1 MIAAG
6 YETSVLYYRFDAS
19 ELLADRLS
27 AFGDAP
33 LVHAL
38 AKRDVMSELAA
49 EFDNVA
55 MGSHLDRVAD
65 VNARFDPQWYK
76 FADVPVTVH
85 VD

>member
-6 YETSVLYYRFDAS
+6 YETSVLYYRFNAS

-38 AKRDVMSELAA
+38 AKRDVMSELW
-49 EFDNVA
+49 NV
-55 MGSHLDRVAD
+55 SV
-65 VNARFDPQWYK
+65 
-76 FADVPVTVH
+76 
-85 VD
+85 

>member
-38 AKRDVMSELAA
+38 AKRDVMSKLW
-49 EFDNVA
+49 NV
-55 MGSHLDRVAD
+55 SV
-65 VNARFDPQWYK
+65 
-76 FADVPVTVH
+76 
-85 VD
+85 

>member
-1 MIAAG
+1 LGKKPAIIDKIVPRNVGGHAMIAAG

-38 AKRDVMSELAA
+38 AKRDVMSKLW
-49 EFDNVA
+49 NV
-55 MGSHLDRVAD
+55 SV
-65 VNARFDPQWYK
+65 
-76 FADVPVTVH
+76 
-85 VD
+85 